1 MNGITKTAALA
12 ALAAALTAGA
22 DTNTAANANA
32 AASTNAAYTAD
43 WKSLDKRPVADW
55 WQDAKFGI
63 FIHWGPYSVP
73 AYAKIGTYA
82 EWYQSGV
89 LGKKGPSYEH
99 QKAYYGNAPYGNFA
113 ADFKAKFFNAKEWAQ
128 LFKDAGAK
136 YVVLTSKHHD
146 GYALWPSPESPYYN
160 STVLGSGRDLAKEFA
175 EAMKEAG
182 LKRGF
187 YFSLIEF
194 ANPLFKAAKGEKRM
208 KDWSRAVN
216 LPQMKELVNSYEPD
230 IIWPDGDWGS
240 SSEDWCSEEFLAWL
254 FNESPV
260 KDTIVV
266 NDRWGQCRGKHGGHY
281 TTEYGNLKKKKG
293 PAKVHPWE
301 ECRGIGASFGFNR
314 FETPKHYMT
323 RTKCV
328 ETLVQAV
335 SGGGNLLLNVGPD
348 GNGQIPAIMQDRILA
363 MGAWLKVN
371 GEAIY
376 GTRKPAE
383 IAEEDRVYTTGKGS
397 TLYAIDFRMDG
408 QPFTV
413 KDLAKVASVKLLG
426 SDAKVD
432 YTFEGGTLTVKPP
445 LLAVKDQ
452 PCEHAWTYAIE
463 R

>member
-1 MNGITKTAALA
+1 MKTHGITRGIALA

-22 DTNTAANANA
+22 DTNTVEG
-32 AASTNAAYTAD
+32 TNFTYTAD

-73 AYAKIGTYA
+73 AYAKIGKYA
-82 EWYQSGV
+82 EWYESDV
-89 LGKKGPSYEH
+89 LGKKGPSFEH
-99 QKAYYGNAPYGNFA
+99 QKAYYGGAPYGNFA
-113 ADFKAKFFNAKEWAQ
+113 ADFKARFFDAKKWAQ

-175 EAMKEAG
+175 DAMKEAG

-194 ANPLFKAAKGEKRM
+194 ANPLFKAAKNEKRV
-208 KDWSRAVN
+208 KDWARAVN
-216 LPQMKELVNSYEPD
+216 LPQMKELVTRYQPD
-230 IIWPDGDWGS
+230 VVWPDGDWVAGS
-240 SSEDWCSEEFLAWL
+240 ADWLSEEFLAWL

-260 KDTIVV
+260 KDTVVV
-266 NDRWGQCRGKHGGHY
+266 NDRWGSCRGKHGGHY
-281 TTEYGNLKKKKG
+281 TTEYGNLKRKAG
-293 PAKVHPWE
+293 KVHPWE

-314 FETPKHYMT
+314 FETPSHYMS

-348 GNGQIPAIMQDRILA
+348 ADGIIPPIQQDRILA

-376 GTRKPAE
+376 GTRKPSE
-383 IAEEDRVYTTGKGS
+383 FAEEDRVYTTGKGG
-397 TLYAIDFRMDG
+397 TLYAIDFRLDG

-413 KDLAKVASVKLLG
+413 KGLGKVSSVKLLG
-426 SDAKVD
+426 SDVKVD
-432 YTFEGGTLTVKPP
+432 YTFADGTLTVKPP
-445 LLAVKDQ
+445 LLPVKDQ
-452 PCEHAWTYAIE
+452 PCEHAWTYGIE
-463 R
+463 RD